1 MTAAADNLDGKSMD
15 FLKILKSFE
24 EFVYEALT
32 WLILLPRTLLRILW
46 SPARMT
52 DYASGQLSS
61 QSESR
66 FSEAISPPLLLM
78 LCVLLSHAI
87 DLGIRNS
94 THLADG
100 SLAAVVL
107 SSEQGLLLYRTI
119 SFGVWALAG
128 AVYLLMRTGAAVNRE
143 TLRVPFYE
151 QCYLVAPFALL
162 LSCSMSLL
170 RVNGLAAVLLLLST
184 LLWFWLVQAAWLRR
198 RSGFALWR
206 SLVAATVVLLA
217 GSIINLTVGYFL
229 TQTSS
234 PTAAQGAATGQQAK

>member
-100 SLAAVVL
+100 SLAAV
-107 SSEQGLLLYRTI
+107 
-119 SFGVWALAG
+119 
-128 AVYLLMRTGAAVNRE
+128 
-143 TLRVPFYE
+143 
-151 QCYLVAPFALL
+151 
-162 LSCSMSLL
+162 
-170 RVNGLAAVLLLLST
+170 LLLLST

>member
-1 MTAAADNLDGKSMD
+1 MD

-32 WLILLPRTLLRILW
+32 WLILLPRTLMRILL
-46 SPARMT
+46 SPARMA
-52 DYASGQLSS
+52 DYASSQLSS

-94 THLADG
+94 TQTADG
-100 SLAAVVL
+100 SLAAMVL

-128 AVYLLMRTGAAVNRE
+128 AVYLLLRTGAAVNRE
-143 TLRVPFYE
+143 TLRAPFYG
-151 QCYLVAPFALL
+151 V
-162 LSCSMSLL
+162 
-170 RVNGLAAVLLLLST
+170 T
-184 LLWFWLVQAAWLRR
+184 WWRR
-198 RSGFALWR
+198 L
-206 SLVAATVVLLA
+206 
-217 GSIINLTVGYFL
+217 
-229 TQTSS
+229 
-234 PTAAQGAATGQQAK
+234 PC